1 MITHIVSD
9 MGGVLV
15 DLEWTERVSAL
26 LGREVPLDEL
36 HRLWI
41 NAQSTVDFESGRIDF
56 DDFAT
61 AFIQEFE
68 LSVSPQTVQY
78 EFLEFVQ
85 APANNCEKVLAELQ
99 QHYQLSLLSNT
110 NPAHYLK
117 LRDRYKFFDYF
128 DQLFLS
134 YEIGVMKP
142 DPAIFQHVLSH
153 LQVEPAA
160 VAFFDD
166 GARNVEAARAVGIQ
180 AFQVHSPDELMAVVA
195 GFNTP
200 SPAEIKES

>member
-26 LGREVPLDEL
+26 LGREVPLNEL
-36 HRLWI
+36 HHLWI

-61 AFIQEFE
+61 AFIREFE
-68 LSVSPQTVQY
+68 LTAAPQTVQH

-85 APANNCEKVLAELQ
+85 APAPNCEQVLRVLKGQ
-99 QHYQLSLLSNT
+99 YHLSLLSNT
-110 NPAHYLK
+110 NPAHYTK
-117 LRDRYKFFDYF
+117 LRDRYTFFDYF

-134 YEIGVMKP
+134 YQIGVMKP
-142 DPAIFQHVLSH
+142 DLAIFQHVLSH
-153 LQVEPAA
+153 LQLEPAA

-166 GARNVEAARAVGIQ
+166 GIQNVEAAREVGIQ
-180 AFQVHSPDELMAVVA
+180 AFQVHSPDELMAVVE
-195 GFNTP
+195 GFNAP
-200 SPAEIKES
+200 SPA